1 MISRTL
7 RRASQPTHDTNRRA
21 LVVMAVFLLLVVGY
35 LLLSHVMKHSAA
47 PAGAGPAPAV
57 AQPGFAAGPKQA
69 KTPTGA
75 AIPTSSRD
83 PFVAP

>member
-1 MISRTL
+1 VISRTL
-7 RRASQPTHDTNRRA
+7 RKASQPTHDSNRKA
-21 LVVMAVFLLLVVGY
+21 LVVMAIFLMLVVGY
-35 LLLSHVMKHSAA
+35 LLVSHLMKHTAP

-57 AQPGFAAGPKQA
+57 GQPGFAATPGHT
-69 KTPTGA
+69 TPTTA